1 MNEPCARAIKAEIFG
16 IFFAG
21 FVMELPPDVIGR
33 VAFNLYFLD
42 AASENKPDKAMIFSM
57 RRKSES

>member
-16 IFFAG
+16 ICFAG
-21 FVMELPPDVIGR
+21 FVMELLPDVIGR

-42 AASENKPDKAMIFSM
+42 AASENKADKAMIFSM